1 MSTANKIFLGSV
13 HRNNPEQLERRCSVA
28 VKSGMLAVTTGAF
41 PGTFIPHATAGANPG
56 FRYVVKEPILG
67 PVDYTYTVTTETV
80 YAYNPHSG
88 EIYQMRMV
96 NAAYTLDQALT
107 SNGDGTLKG
116 RTALPISSLPTV
128 TRRSPPPPAR
138 RSCAS
143 NSAKGPPI

>member
-28 VKSGMLAVTTGAF
+28 VKSGMLAVVTGAF

-80 YAYNPHSG
+80 PAYIPHSG

-96 NAAYTLDQALT
+96 NAAYTFDQALA
-107 SNGDGTLKG
+107 SNGDGTLKAANG
-116 RTALPISSLPTV
+116 TTDIVIAYSDEAITTTTAAPFLRVKFL
-128 TRRSPPPPAR
+128 
-138 RSCAS
+138 
-143 NSAKGPPI
+143 

>member
-80 YAYNPHSG
+80 PAYIPHSG
-88 EIYQMRMV
+88 EIYQMRTV
-96 NAAYTLDQALT
+96 AAAYTFDQALA
-107 SNGDGTLKG
+107 SNGDGTLKAANG
-116 RTALPISSLPTV
+116 TTDIVIAYSDEAITTTAGAPFLRVKFL
-128 TRRSPPPPAR
+128 
-138 RSCAS
+138 
-143 NSAKGPPI
+143 